1 MINMKQSLLS
11 VLFLFFTLHTA
22 FSQDPFPKNSFYL
35 EAGGGGGFSSL
46 NYERQLTKNPGIG
59 IRIGA
64 GFYTEAGFYLSIP
77 VGINYLFPLKKKNH
91 FIDAG
96 FNVTPFFKD
105 ARFDAKGDDQYTS
118 FIPMIGY
125 RAQTDKNWFWRVSVG
140 AVANRFGGLPW
151 AGIAIGKVF

>member
-1 MINMKQSLLS
+1 MKQFLLS
-11 VLFLFFTLHTA
+11 VLFLFFTLNA
-22 FSQDPFPKNSFYL
+22 ALSQSHFFKNSFYL
-35 EAGGGGGFSSL
+35 EAGAGGGFGSL
-46 NYERQLTKNPGIG
+46 NYERQLTKSPGIG

-64 GFYTEAGFYLSIP
+64 GFYTEDGYYLSLP
-77 VGINYLFPLKKKNH
+77 VGVNYLFPLKKKNR

-105 ARFDAKGDDQYTS
+105 ARFNAMGDDKYTN

-125 RAQTDKNWFWRVSVG
+125 RVHTNKNWFWRASAG

-151 AGIAIGKVF
+151 AGFAVGKLF